1 MTPPF
6 LFSLRHREPNSF
18 NWGFC
23 EGFLGF
29 ASHRMLMSRWQREVH
44 YAYIYMT
51 LCIALNVL
59 RGGCQREIP
68 LELPHWN
75 TFLLYQAGIFER
87 PSQINKPRK
96 SVQKKGCDSTV
107 HRGWRMSSN
116 VLCEAI
122 FILILWTRKLPSNN
136 LKKKVL
142 YNL

>member
-1 MTPPF
+1 MTPPV

-29 ASHRMLMSRWQREVH
+29 ASHRMLMIRWQREVH

-68 LELPHWN
+68 LVLPHWN

-87 PSQINKPRK
+87 PSRINKPRK
-96 SVQKKGCDSTV
+96 SVQNMSKFWFKCSLISYKMCKKIYMKHDMYFK
-107 HRGWRMSSN
+107 RK
-116 VLCEAI
+116 
-122 FILILWTRKLPSNN
+122 WTFSFS
-136 LKKKVL
+136 VG
-142 YNL
+142 